1 MTRRE
6 PGHSSVDDLSRL
18 AVLEPDRA
26 RAERTRQH
34 CHARLGR
41 QRAAQTR
48 SADLALAIK
57 GIAATPSPL
66 SSVVIGVFG
75 LLGAAYVGEL
85 FVTGIRLLGR

>member
-1 MTRRE
+1 MTRE

-18 AVLEPDRA
+18 AALEPDRA

-34 CHARLGR
+34 CRALLGR

-48 SADLALAIK
+48 SAARALTIK

-66 SSVVIGVFG
+66 PPVVLGAFC

-85 FVTGIRLLGR
+85 FATAIRLLGR